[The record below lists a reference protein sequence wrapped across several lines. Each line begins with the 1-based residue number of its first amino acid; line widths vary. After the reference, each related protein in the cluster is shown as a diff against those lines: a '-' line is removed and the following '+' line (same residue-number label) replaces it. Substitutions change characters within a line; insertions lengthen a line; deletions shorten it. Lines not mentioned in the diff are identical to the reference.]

1 MAFNSSHKYRLI
13 AFDMDGTLLKERNS
27 WSILH
32 RYFGTKYEAQKNKEE
47 YFCGKIS
54 YAEFMR
60 RDAALW
66 LPLKPTMGE
75 MEQILSN
82 YTLMP
87 HSEQVIKELKKE
99 GIETVIITG
108 GLDILARKVAT
119 RLGIENVLSNGLVFD
134 DNGYLTGEEICNV
147 NVLRKD
153 IALEQFV
160 RELNVPISKCLA
172 VGDSQYD
179 TEFLKC
185 AGLGIAFNPDSVLS
199 KHSSTI
205 VIYDLRDILSYI

>member
-1 MAFNSSHKYRLI
+1 MVSNSSHKYKLI
-13 AFDMDGTLLKERNS
+13 AFDMDGTLVKERNS
-27 WSILH
+27 WGILH
-32 RYFGTKYEAQKNKEE
+32 QYFGTKDAAQKNKEE
-47 YFCGKIS
+47 YFGGRTS

-60 RDAALW
+60 RDADLW

-87 HSEQVIKELKKE
+87 HSEQVIKEIKKD
-99 GIETVIITG
+99 GILTVIVTG

-119 RLGIENVLSNGLVFD
+119 RLGIENVLANGLVFD

-153 IALEQFV
+153 MALEQFV
-160 RELNVPISKCLA
+160 QELNIPLSKCVA

-185 AGLGIAFNPDSVLS
+185 AGLGIAFDPDPVLS
-199 KHSSTI
+199 KQASI

>member
-1 MAFNSSHKYRLI
+1 MVSNSSHKYKLI
-13 AFDMDGTLLKERNS
+13 AFDMDGTLVKERNS
-27 WSILH
+27 WGILH
-32 RYFGTKYEAQKNKEE
+32 QYFGTQDEAQKNKEE
-47 YFCGKIS
+47 YFGGKIS

-60 RDAALW
+60 KDAALW

-75 MEQILSN
+75 MEQVLSN

-87 HSEQVIKELKKE
+87 HSKQVIKELKKD
-99 GIETVIITG
+99 GIETVIVTG

-153 IALEQFV
+153 IILEQFV
-160 RELNVPISKCLA
+160 REINVPISKCIA
-172 VGDSQYD
+172 VGDSEYD
-179 TEFLKC
+179 TEFLNC
-185 AGLGIAFNPDSVLS
+185 AGLGIAFDPDPVLS
-199 KHSSTI
+199 KHASF
-205 VIYDLRDILSYI
+205 VIYDLRDILRYI